1 MELLISLSGGTDIL
15 YHITGIGAAAK
26 IVKSDQFHLKPNEGT
41 DAEAMLSKAA
51 YYLSTTRTRVGSYSR
66 QSIYSYSVVF
76 VLDGRKIGQTY
87 RITPVDYWETLKDA
101 EPYNTDNAYVKRR
114 DRNESEDRVLASKPT
129 IPAFKYI
136 KEIHAGINDKKHLLF
151 ALKKA
156 ALLHKIPIWFY
167 ENTKDL
173 LMLDKRKAVQVKFDK
188 SALQQQ
194 ESLPREYEYKYRLRE
209 NSIKPWLKLW
219 YARVPEGKDTWK
231 VAKELGDKAYNVYR
245 RIEYSDALQGFNA
258 DLHNAKGM
266 QPGHISKEREMLD
279 KLVGIMREQ
288 KLTPAQFITAL
299 REKYYPRRKL

>member
-258 DLHNAKGM
+258 DLHNAKGI
-266 QPGHISKEREMLD
+266 QPDHISKEREMLD

>member
-1 MELLISLSGGTDIL
+1 MELLISISGGTDIL
-15 YHITGIGAAAK
+15 YHITGISAAAK
-26 IVKSDQFHLKPNEGT
+26 IVSTDKFHLKPNEGT

-51 YYLSTTRTRVGSYSR
+51 YYLSTTRTKIGSYSR

-87 RITPVDYWETLKDA
+87 KIAPVDYWETLKDA

-136 KEIHAGINDKKHLLF
+136 KEIHASVNDKKHLLF

-209 NSIKPWLKLW
+209 NSIKPWLQLW
-219 YARVPEGKDTWK
+219 FAKIPEGKDPWK
-231 VAKELGDKAYNVYR
+231 VAKDLGDKAYTCYK
-245 RIEYSDALQGFNA
+245 RIEYSDALSGFNA
-258 DLHNAKGM
+258 DLHNAKGIS
-266 QPGHISKEREMLD
+266 PGSVSKEREMLD
-279 KLVGIMREQ
+279 KLVGIMRKERM
-288 KLTPAQFITAL
+288 TPKQFIEAL
-299 REKYYPRRKL
+299 RAKYYPKVRR